1 MYRLIIRIMELT
13 PNQFT
18 DLMQRFPNFEL
29 SYETVSHK
37 KVSISYN
44 ICLAIPQGKKYY
56 AWFTFQGEKDCCF
69 LFELNREKKITKGF
83 QIEIEFQNK
92 LELGTVVYGTVIEEE
107 NNRHVFIIED
117 IFYYKGFSLRKS
129 NFSEKLGYSQD
140 FIKFLPMKF
149 DKKNTLIFSLPVCW
163 DTQHEEDY
171 ESTASI
177 PNNIS
182 DTIPYP
188 IHHIQYRCLID
199 IKPYLNVVLTRKIN
213 LGVTT
218 TNVISENKKVSSHV
232 FDTIPLN
239 IDFNRPQ
246 YRYPTVFQVTA
257 DIQFDIY
264 HLFAYGKNCKP
275 VYYNV
280 AYIPNYKTSVFM
292 NGLFRKIKE
301 NTNLDYIE
309 ESEDE
314 EEFQDT
320 SEDKFVDIQK
330 VLLMECVFNIK
341 FKKWVPIRV
350 VNENTRVVNITSLCH
365 DISNNTSR
373 VYSQE
378 KQRFHRN
385 YNGGHNNNN
394 NRKNPHFYSK
404 N

>member
-1 MYRLIIRIMELT
+1 
-13 PNQFT
+13 
-18 DLMQRFPNFEL
+18 
-29 SYETVSHK
+29 
-37 KVSISYN
+37 
-44 ICLAIPQGKKYY
+44 
-56 AWFTFQGEKDCCF
+56 
-69 LFELNREKKITKGF
+69 
-83 QIEIEFQNK
+83 
-92 LELGTVVYGTVIEEE
+92 
-107 NNRHVFIIED
+107 
-117 IFYYKGFSLRKS
+117 
-129 NFSEKLGYSQD
+129 
-140 FIKFLPMKF
+140 
-149 DKKNTLIFSLPVCW
+149 
-163 DTQHEEDY
+163 
-171 ESTASI
+171 
-177 PNNIS
+177 
-182 DTIPYP
+182 
-188 IHHIQYRCLID
+188 
-199 IKPYLNVVLTRKIN
+199 
-213 LGVTT
+213 
-218 TNVISENKKVSSHV
+218 
-232 FDTIPLN
+232 
-239 IDFNRPQ
+239 
-246 YRYPTVFQVTA
+246 
-257 DIQFDIY
+257 
-264 HLFAYGKNCKP
+264 
-275 VYYNV
+275 
-280 AYIPNYKTSVFM
+280 M

>member
-1 MYRLIIRIMELT
+1 
-13 PNQFT
+13 
-18 DLMQRFPNFEL
+18 
-29 SYETVSHK
+29 
-37 KVSISYN
+37 
-44 ICLAIPQGKKYY
+44 
-56 AWFTFQGEKDCCF
+56 
-69 LFELNREKKITKGF
+69 
-83 QIEIEFQNK
+83 
-92 LELGTVVYGTVIEEE
+92 
-107 NNRHVFIIED
+107 
-117 IFYYKGFSLRKS
+117 
-129 NFSEKLGYSQD
+129 
-140 FIKFLPMKF
+140 
-149 DKKNTLIFSLPVCW
+149 LPVCW
-163 DTQHEEDY
+163 DTQHEDDY

-330 VLLMECVFNIK
+330 VLFMECVFNIK

-365 DISNNTSR
+365 DTMNNTSR